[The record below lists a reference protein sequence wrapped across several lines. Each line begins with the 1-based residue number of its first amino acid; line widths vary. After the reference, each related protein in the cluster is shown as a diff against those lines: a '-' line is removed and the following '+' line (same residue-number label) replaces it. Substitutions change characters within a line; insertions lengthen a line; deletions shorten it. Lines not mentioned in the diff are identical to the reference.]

1 MTRISPLKLARSGTA
16 LWLIC
21 CCLALP
27 TALCAENN
35 STSDPAAIPQ
45 LSNESYPGGQGPPA
59 NDAIGADSFLLAG
72 RWQRIVD
79 LPRSINCLAADPI
92 HPDVIYAGAGY
103 QGSGSGVYRS
113 DDAGRSWNLS
123 SQGLPVEDVPALAL
137 DPVDPNNLYASSGV
151 RGDIYA
157 STDAGRSWSLRGNTD
172 FFGGLSSK
180 MIADPGNGAT
190 LFMISNPGGLARSS
204 NAGRSWQHI
213 SQGLPQDQDE
223 RTGAYVLSLAVDPT
237 DSRVVYAGTGG
248 FVGQGHGVYKS
259 RDGGL
264 SWSAANRGMLDY
276 RITCLAIDPLHPQ
289 TVYAGSDTGELF
301 KSTDGAASW
310 LDMADRDLF
319 ETSYNDPA
327 IRGIALDP
335 IRPDSIYVLADYLGL
350 VVSHDGASHWT
361 VLGRPES
368 LDSPRFTALAMIFHP
383 QPAIIVGVD
392 PSIDDAGGWRYAVSG
407 DSK

>member
-1 MTRISPLKLARSGTA
+1 MTRISPSKLAWSGTA

-21 CCLALP
+21 CCCLALP
-27 TALCAENN
+27 AALGTDN

-45 LSNESYPGGQGPPA
+45 LSNESYPGSQGPA
-59 NDAIGADSFLLAG
+59 NETIGGDSFLLTG

-79 LPRSINCLAADPI
+79 LPRSINCLAADPT

-113 DDAGRSWNLS
+113 DDAGRSWKLS
-123 SQGLPVEDVPALAL
+123 SEGLPVEDVPALAL
-137 DPVDPNNLYASSGV
+137 DPVNPSNLYASSGV

-157 STDAGRSWSLRGNTD
+157 STDAGKSWSLRGNTD

-180 MIADPGNGAT
+180 MVADPGNGAT

-213 SQGLPQDQDE
+213 RRGLPQDQDE

-259 RDGGL
+259 LDGGL

-310 LDMADRDLF
+310 IDMANTDLF
-319 ETSYNDPA
+319 EPSYNNPA

-335 IRPDSIYVLADYLGL
+335 ARPDSIYVLADYLGL
-350 VVSHDGASHWT
+350 VVSHDGAGNWT

-368 LDSPRFTALAMIFHP
+368 LASPRFTALAMIFHP

-392 PSIDDAGGWRYAVSG
+392 PNIDDSGGWIYAVR
-407 DSK
+407 

>member
-1 MTRISPLKLARSGTA
+1 MTRISPSKLAWSGTA

-21 CCLALP
+21 CCCLALP
-27 TALCAENN
+27 AALGTDN

-45 LSNESYPGGQGPPA
+45 LSNESYPGSQGPA
-59 NDAIGADSFLLAG
+59 NETIGGDSFLLTG

-79 LPRSINCLAADPI
+79 LPRSINCLAADPT

-113 DDAGRSWNLS
+113 DDAGRSWKLS
-123 SQGLPVEDVPALAL
+123 SEGLPVEDVPALAL
-137 DPVDPNNLYASSGV
+137 DPVNPSNLYASSGV

-157 STDAGRSWSLRGNTD
+157 STDAGKSWSLRGNTD

-180 MIADPGNGAT
+180 MVADPGNGAT

-213 SQGLPQDQDE
+213 RRGLPQDQDE

-259 RDGGL
+259 LDGGL

-310 LDMADRDLF
+310 IDMANTDLF
-319 ETSYNDPA
+319 EPSYNHPA

-335 IRPDSIYVLADYLGL
+335 ARPDSIYVLADYLGL
-350 VVSHDGASHWT
+350 VVSHDGAGNWT

-368 LDSPRFTALAMIFHP
+368 LASPRFTALAMIFHP

-392 PSIDDAGGWRYAVSG
+392 PNIDDAGGWIYAVR
-407 DSK
+407 